1 MMNDVKKERTMKDSE
16 IIRRTLTY
24 IRPHKKKFILA
35 IIFMLFVIALELMV
49 PYLSGLIIGKLSHPE
64 NTKYLTILALS
75 IGYLGSILTSLFF
88 MYFETMILQKAG
100 QSIVYQLREDVFH
113 HIESLSIDQINSIP
127 IGKLVSRVTSD
138 TNAINDLY
146 TNILINLLKN
156 ILSLFGIFAM
166 MLALNYQ
173 LALYMLIFVPVVGGL
188 SYAYRALSKKA
199 YRRVRHSITSMNAFL
214 NENLSGMKIT
224 QIFHQEK
231 RKENEFIQVNEEVVK
246 ARSKQNII
254 FAIFRPIISFLYFG
268 AIATLIYV
276 SIYRLELGTTET
288 GVQVI
293 WSFYECVGRF
303 FGPIQTLADQVNG
316 LQQAFAASERL
327 FLLLD
332 LKPSYEDDK
341 DAIEMP
347 PIHGDI
353 QFDHVWFAYE
363 EENWILRDVSF
374 TIKAGETVAFVGAT
388 GAGKTTILSLL
399 TRNYDVQKGTIYIDG
414 IDIKKVKIQSLR
426 KQIGQMLQDV
436 FLFSGTIRSN
446 ISLRDEDIPNDKIEK
461 AASFVGA
468 NQFIERLPLKYDEPV
483 LEKGSNF
490 SIGQRQL
497 LSFARTMIHEPKM
510 LILDE
515 ATANIDTETELLIQ
529 QSLEKMMSMGT
540 MLIVA
545 HRLSTIQ
552 HADKIIVLQN
562 GKIIEEGTHQA
573 LLKEKGYYYNLYR
586 LQFENE

>member
-399 TRNYDVQKGTIYIDG
+399 TRNYDVQKGAIYIDE

-446 ISLRDEDIPNDKIEK
+446 ISLRDDDIPNDKIEK

-468 NQFIERLPLKYDEPV
+468 NQFIEKLPLKYDEPV

-497 LSFARTMIHEPKM
+497 LSFARTMVHEPKM

>member
-446 ISLRDEDIPNDKIEK
+446 ISLRDDNIPNDKIEK
-461 AASFVGA
+461 AAFFVGA

-497 LSFARTMIHEPKM
+497 LSFARTMVHEPKM

>member
-1 MMNDVKKERTMKDSE
+1 MNDVKKERTMKDSK

-254 FAIFRPIISFLYFG
+254 FAIFRPIISFLYFV

-497 LSFARTMIHEPKM
+497 LSFARTMVHEPKM

>member
-1 MMNDVKKERTMKDSE
+1 MNDVKKERTMKDSE

-468 NQFIERLPLKYDEPV
+468 NQFIEKLPLKYDEPV

-497 LSFARTMIHEPKM
+497 LSFARTMVHEPKM

>member
-1 MMNDVKKERTMKDSE
+1 MNDVKKERTMKDSE

-188 SYAYRALSKKA
+188 SYAYRALSKKS
-199 YRRVRHSITSMNAFL
+199 YRRVRHSITAMNAFL

-497 LSFARTMIHEPKM
+497 LSFARTMVHEPKM

>member
-1 MMNDVKKERTMKDSE
+1 MNDVKKERTMKDSE

-64 NTKYLTILALS
+64 DTKYLTILALS

-399 TRNYDVQKGTIYIDG
+399 TRNYDVQKGAIYIDG

-436 FLFSGTIRSN
+436 FLFSGTIHSN
-446 ISLRDEDIPNDKIEK
+446 ISLRDDDIPNDKIEK

-468 NQFIERLPLKYDEPV
+468 NQFIEKLPLKYDEPV

-497 LSFARTMIHEPKM
+497 LSFARTMVHEPKM

>member
-1 MMNDVKKERTMKDSE
+1 M
-16 IIRRTLTY
+16 
-24 IRPHKKKFILA
+24 
-35 IIFMLFVIALELMV
+35 
-49 PYLSGLIIGKLSHPE
+49 
-64 NTKYLTILALS
+64 
-75 IGYLGSILTSLFF
+75 
-88 MYFETMILQKAG
+88 
-100 QSIVYQLREDVFH
+100 FH

-461 AASFVGA
+461 AASFVEA

-497 LSFARTMIHEPKM
+497 LSFARTMVHEPKM

>member
-1 MMNDVKKERTMKDSE
+1 MNDVKKERTMKDSE

-113 HIESLSIDQINSIP
+113 HIESLSINQINSIP

-461 AASFVGA
+461 AASFVGT

-497 LSFARTMIHEPKM
+497 LSFARTIVHEPKM

>member
-399 TRNYDVQKGTIYIDG
+399 TRNYDVQKGAIYIDG

-436 FLFSGTIRSN
+436 FLFSGTIHSN

-468 NQFIERLPLKYDEPV
+468 NQFIEKLPLKYDEPV

-497 LSFARTMIHEPKM
+497 LSFARTMVHEPKM

>member
-199 YRRVRHSITSMNAFL
+199 YRRVRHSITSINAFL

-446 ISLRDEDIPNDKIEK
+446 ISLRDDDIPNDKIEK

-497 LSFARTMIHEPKM
+497 LSFARTMVHEPKM

>member
-468 NQFIERLPLKYDEPV
+468 NQFIERLPLKYDGPV

>member
-1 MMNDVKKERTMKDSE
+1 MNDVKKERTMKDSE

-446 ISLRDEDIPNDKIEK
+446 ISLRDENIPNDKIEK

-497 LSFARTMIHEPKM
+497 LSFARTMVHEPKM

>member
-1 MMNDVKKERTMKDSE
+1 MNDVKKERTMKDSE

-399 TRNYDVQKGTIYIDG
+399 TRNYDVQKGAIYIDG

-468 NQFIERLPLKYDEPV
+468 NQFIEKLPLKYDEPV

-497 LSFARTMIHEPKM
+497 LSFARTMVHEPKM

>member
-1 MMNDVKKERTMKDSE
+1 MNDVKKERTMKDSE

-199 YRRVRHSITSMNAFL
+199 YRRVRHSITAMNAFL

-497 LSFARTMIHEPKM
+497 LSFARTMVHEPKM

>member
-1 MMNDVKKERTMKDSE
+1 MNDVKKERTMKDSE
-16 IIRRTLTY
+16 IICRTLTY

-332 LKPSYEDDK
+332 LKSSYEDDK

-497 LSFARTMIHEPKM
+497 LSFARTMVHEPKM

>member
-1 MMNDVKKERTMKDSE
+1 MNDVKKERTMKDSE

-199 YRRVRHSITSMNAFL
+199 YRRVRHSITSINAFL

-446 ISLRDEDIPNDKIEK
+446 ISLRDDDIPNDKIEK

-497 LSFARTMIHEPKM
+497 LSFARTMVHEPKM

>member
-1 MMNDVKKERTMKDSE
+1 MNDVKKERTMKDSE

-138 TNAINDLY
+138 TNAINNLY

-468 NQFIERLPLKYDEPV
+468 NQFIERLPLKYDGPV

-497 LSFARTMIHEPKM
+497 LSFARTMVHEPKM

>member
-199 YRRVRHSITSMNAFL
+199 YRRVRHSITAMNAFL

-374 TIKAGETVAFVGAT
+374 TIKAGEAVAFVGAT

-468 NQFIERLPLKYDEPV
+468 NQFIEKLPLKYDEPV

-497 LSFARTMIHEPKM
+497 LSFARTMVHEPKM

>member
-1 MMNDVKKERTMKDSE
+1 MNDVKKERTMKDSE

-497 LSFARTMIHEPKM
+497 LSFARTIVHEPKM

>member
-1 MMNDVKKERTMKDSE
+1 MNDVKKERTMKDSE

-399 TRNYDVQKGTIYIDG
+399 TRNYDVQKGAIYIDG

-446 ISLRDEDIPNDKIEK
+446 ISLRDDDIPNDKIEK

-497 LSFARTMIHEPKM
+497 LSFARTMVHEPKM

>member
-399 TRNYDVQKGTIYIDG
+399 TRNYDVQKGAIYIDG

-436 FLFSGTIRSN
+436 FLFSGTTHSN
-446 ISLRDEDIPNDKIEK
+446 ISLRDDDIPNDKIEK

-468 NQFIERLPLKYDEPV
+468 NQFIEKLPLKYDEPV

-497 LSFARTMIHEPKM
+497 LSFARTMVHEPKM

>member
-1 MMNDVKKERTMKDSE
+1 MNDVKKERTMKDSE

-199 YRRVRHSITSMNAFL
+199 YRRVRHSITAMNAFL

-399 TRNYDVQKGTIYIDG
+399 TRNYDVQKGAIYIDG

-497 LSFARTMIHEPKM
+497 LSFARTMVHEPKM

>member
-199 YRRVRHSITSMNAFL
+199 YRRVRHSITAMNAFL

-497 LSFARTMIHEPKM
+497 LSFARTIVHEPKM

>member
-1 MMNDVKKERTMKDSE
+1 MNDVKKERTMKDSE

-268 AIATLIYV
+268 AIAALIYV

-399 TRNYDVQKGTIYIDG
+399 TRNYDVQKGAIYIDG

-436 FLFSGTIRSN
+436 FLFSGTIHSN
-446 ISLRDEDIPNDKIEK
+446 ISLRDDDIPNDKIEK

-468 NQFIERLPLKYDEPV
+468 NQFIEKLPLKYDEPV

-497 LSFARTMIHEPKM
+497 LSFARTMVHEPKM

>member
-1 MMNDVKKERTMKDSE
+1 MKDSE

-399 TRNYDVQKGTIYIDG
+399 TRNYDVQKGAIYIDG

-436 FLFSGTIRSN
+436 FLFSGTIHSN
-446 ISLRDEDIPNDKIEK
+446 ISLRDDDIPNDKIEK

-468 NQFIERLPLKYDEPV
+468 NQFIEKLPLKYDEPV

-497 LSFARTMIHEPKM
+497 LSFARTMVHEPKM

-586 LQFENE
+586 LQFGNE

>member
-1 MMNDVKKERTMKDSE
+1 MNDVKKERTMKDSE

-497 LSFARTMIHEPKM
+497 LSFARTIVHEPKM

-529 QSLEKMMSMGT
+529 QSLEKMMNMGT

>member
-1 MMNDVKKERTMKDSE
+1 MNDTKKERTMKDSE

-35 IIFMLFVIALELMV
+35 IVFMLFVIALELMV
-49 PYLSGLIIGKLSHPE
+49 PYLSGLVIGKLSHPE
-64 NTKYLTILALS
+64 NTKYITILALS
-75 IGYLGSILTSLFF
+75 IGYLGSILMSLFF

-100 QSIVYQLREDVFH
+100 QAIVYQLREDVFH
-113 HIESLSIDQINSIP
+113 HIESLSIDQINGIP

-156 ILSLFGIFAM
+156 ILSLFGIFSM
-166 MLALNYQ
+166 MLALNFT
-173 LALYMLIFVPVVGGL
+173 LALYMLIFVPIVGGL

-199 YRRVRHSITSMNAFL
+199 YRRVRHSITAMNAFL

-276 SIYRLELGTTET
+276 SIYQLELGTTET

-341 DAIEMP
+341 DAITMP

-353 QFDHVWFAYE
+353 RFDHVWFAYE
-363 EENWILRDVSF
+363 EENWILKDVSF

-446 ISLRDEDIPNDKIEK
+446 ISLRDDDISNDKIEK
-461 AASFVGA
+461 AASFVDA
-468 NQFIERLPLKYDEPV
+468 DQFIEKLPLKYDEPV

-497 LSFARTMIHEPKM
+497 LSFARTMVHEPKM

-529 QSLEKMMSMGT
+529 QSLEKMMNMGT

-562 GKIIEEGTHQA
+562 GKIIEQGTHQA

>member
-1 MMNDVKKERTMKDSE
+1 MNDVKKERTMKDSE

-341 DAIEMP
+341 DAIEIP

-497 LSFARTMIHEPKM
+497 LSFARTMVHEPKM

>member
-35 IIFMLFVIALELMV
+35 IIYMLFVIALELMV

-113 HIESLSIDQINSIP
+113 HIESLSIDQINGIP

-188 SYAYRALSKKA
+188 SYAYRVLSKKA

-276 SIYRLELGTTET
+276 SIYQLELGTTET

-446 ISLRDEDIPNDKIEK
+446 ISLRDDDIPNDKIEK

-468 NQFIERLPLKYDEPV
+468 NQFIEKLPLKYDEPV

-497 LSFARTMIHEPKM
+497 LSFARTMVHEPKM

-529 QSLEKMMSMGT
+529 QSLEKMMNMGT

>member
-1 MMNDVKKERTMKDSE
+1 MNDVKKERTMKDSE

-199 YRRVRHSITSMNAFL
+199 YRRVRHSITAMNAFL

-497 LSFARTMIHEPKM
+497 LSFARTIVHEPKM

-552 HADKIIVLQN
+552 HADKIVVLQN

>member
-446 ISLRDEDIPNDKIEK
+446 ISLRDDDIPNDKIEK

-497 LSFARTMIHEPKM
+497 LSFARTMVHEPKM

-529 QSLEKMMSMGT
+529 RSLEKMMSMGT

>member
-1 MMNDVKKERTMKDSE
+1 MNDVKKERTMKDSE

-113 HIESLSIDQINSIP
+113 HIESLSIDQINGIP

-199 YRRVRHSITSMNAFL
+199 YRRVRHSITAMNAFL

-497 LSFARTMIHEPKM
+497 LSFARTIVHEPKM

>member
-1 MMNDVKKERTMKDSE
+1 MNDVKKERTMKDSE

-399 TRNYDVQKGTIYIDG
+399 TRNYDVQKGAIYIDG

-497 LSFARTMIHEPKM
+497 LSFARTIVHEPKM

>member
-468 NQFIERLPLKYDEPV
+468 NQFIEKLPLKYDEPV

-497 LSFARTMIHEPKM
+497 LSFARTMVHEPKM

>member
-353 QFDHVWFAYE
+353 QFNHVWFAYE

-399 TRNYDVQKGTIYIDG
+399 TRNYDVQKGAIYIDG

-436 FLFSGTIRSN
+436 FLFSGTIHSN
-446 ISLRDEDIPNDKIEK
+446 ISLRDDDIPNDKIEK

-468 NQFIERLPLKYDEPV
+468 NQFIEKLPLKYDEPV

-497 LSFARTMIHEPKM
+497 LSFARTMVHEPKM

>member
-1 MMNDVKKERTMKDSE
+1 MNDVKKERTMKDSE

-497 LSFARTMIHEPKM
+497 LSFARTMVHEPKM

>member
-1 MMNDVKKERTMKDSE
+1 MNDVKKERTMKDSE

-199 YRRVRHSITSMNAFL
+199 YRRVRHSITAMNAFL

-341 DAIEMP
+341 DAIETP

-399 TRNYDVQKGTIYIDG
+399 TRNYDVQKGAIYIDG

-436 FLFSGTIRSN
+436 FLFSGTIHSN
-446 ISLRDEDIPNDKIEK
+446 ISLRDDDIPNDKIEK

-468 NQFIERLPLKYDEPV
+468 NQFIEKLPLKYDEPV

-497 LSFARTMIHEPKM
+497 LSFARTMVHEPKM

>member
-1 MMNDVKKERTMKDSE
+1 MNDVKKERTMKDSE

-399 TRNYDVQKGTIYIDG
+399 TRNYDVQKGAIYIDG

-446 ISLRDEDIPNDKIEK
+446 ISLRDDDIPNDKIEK

-468 NQFIERLPLKYDEPV
+468 NQFIEKLPLKYDEPV

-497 LSFARTMIHEPKM
+497 LSFARTMVHEPKM

>member
-1 MMNDVKKERTMKDSE
+1 MNDVKKERTMKDSE

-199 YRRVRHSITSMNAFL
+199 YRRVRHSITAMNAFL

-399 TRNYDVQKGTIYIDG
+399 TRNYDVQKGAIYIDG

-436 FLFSGTIRSN
+436 FLFSGTIHSN
-446 ISLRDEDIPNDKIEK
+446 ISLRDDDIPNDKIEK

-468 NQFIERLPLKYDEPV
+468 NQFIEKLPLKYDEPV

-497 LSFARTMIHEPKM
+497 LSFARTMVHEPKM